1 MVTGLASLNQIAGD
15 LKGRN
20 HPGIAPQSLH
30 QRFDIRCTALLVA
43 VSCNNVTT
51 PQPRHSRV
59 AESNALSLRMF
70 LNVSLLVAFYR
81 AR

>member
-43 VSCNNVTT
+43 VSC
-51 PQPRHSRV
+51 H
-59 AESNALSLRMF
+59 F
-70 LNVSLLVAFYR
+70 
-81 AR
+81 